1 MGPGRIHPLL
11 SLAVSSVMLIVS
23 AFLPSLSH
31 TSPLSLLL
39 HRIPSKINEYIHILV
54 IGSASEKP
62 KQILIESLTFLVTM
76 FIKLLHFYLTKW
88 QLRKQPSN
96 KLKLAKIQKH

>member
-1 MGPGRIHPLL
+1 MKINLSFYGLL
-11 SLAVSSVMLIVS
+11 IISLYIGYIEY
-23 AFLPSLSH
+23 
-31 TSPLSLLL
+31 LLL
-39 HRIPSKINEYIHILV
+39 FLLALLVHELGHI
-54 IGSASEKP
+54 
-62 KQILIESLTFLVTM
+62 M